1 MEWQLG
7 PYRFCDDKHLL
18 WRAGHSE
25 LLEPKQAEVLAYF
38 CRHPGRLISRDEFI
52 AEVWQGQ
59 IVTDNAINR
68 VIARLRKSLDDPA
81 KGSAFIIT
89 LPKKGYRFI
98 APVSQ
103 LTPGL
108 TAAANEPE
116 PPTAISPSAS
126 GFAATQPQAAASK
139 ASQQIS
145 QERFGVNWQR
155 SSWLAVPVLLV
166 LLLWWLLS
174 DAPQFKQ
181 QQAAAT
187 LPASYQLSPLT
198 RESGEEQHA
207 ALSPDGRFLLY
218 SNGAALMLKD
228 LHTEHLQQ
236 LNSGSGRPGNGDWSA
251 DGLQYVFFAH
261 SPGHCVLN
269 IIRFARQHTTLAKS
283 EITPLATVASTQTGL
298 SQLGQP
304 ASVHSC
310 TAGSYGN
317 VRFLH
322 DGQSIVFSQKPPQ
335 SAPLSQ
341 KQSQPPA
348 SNSYQIYLKNL
359 HSGKL
364 QIPAQPAAVLAGNVE
379 FDLHPTKAQ
388 LLIASPDVQQQL
400 SYYLLDLPSN
410 QLEHLFNKD
419 SWLCCPVWAHSG
431 DAIWQTAASPANRIL
446 QFGLDGTLQAHVF
459 SASHDIRGLR
469 RSHDGNS
476 YLYTGWSSRREI
488 LALSLAATTTATV
501 ALADAKRLI
510 HSSVSESLPTLS
522 TQQQWLAFV
531 SERSGSREVWLYRLH
546 DGTLRK
552 LSQFASNDWIYDL
565 QWSPDDQQLA
575 VLLSNQIQLLDVNSG
590 QTQPLALPA
599 QQIRALSWVSP
610 HKLAFSLQQ
619 QQRWQ
624 LFHYDLNRQQLQPQ
638 PARWAY
644 GYYAGNSEPELLIDQ
659 QLQLYRHG
667 KQLPIVASSG
677 QNIDA
682 SNNVS
687 TTHAVAPAQHHP
699 SSALPGTTDA
709 THLYA
714 NPIDQRSRRWSF
726 YLWQHQLYFL
736 SPKTPQTAAQPQ
748 QVSGHTWLMQF
759 DLTRQ
764 QARAV
769 ALLPA
774 NTSFSIGSVASG
786 KKTAEQH
793 SSQLFFSQDEPA
805 QADIFQLSPQ
815 QPTLTH

>member
-103 LTPGL
+103 LTPSS
-108 TAAANEPE
+108 TAAANEPV
-116 PPTAISPSAS
+116 TQTVTSPSAA
-126 GFAATQPQAAASK
+126 GLAAAQPLAAASK

-145 QERFGVNWQR
+145 QERFGVNWPR

-166 LLLWWLLS
+166 LLLWWQLS
-174 DAPQFKQ
+174 DAPQFNQ

-198 RESGEEQHA
+198 RETGEEQHA

-218 SNGAALMLKD
+218 SNGAALILKD
-228 LHTEHLQQ
+228 LHTEQLQQ
-236 LNSGSGRPGNGDWSA
+236 LDSGNGRPGNGDWSA

-261 SPGHCVLN
+261 GTNHCALN
-269 IIRFARQHTTLAKS
+269 IIRFTRQRTTMTKT
-283 EITPLATVASTQTGL
+283 EITPQGTVASTQAGL

-304 ASVHSC
+304 VSVHTC

-322 DGQSIVFSQKPPQ
+322 DGQSIVFSQKPPLSAQPSQQQ
-335 SAPLSQ
+335 SP
-341 KQSQPPA
+341 PPA

-359 HSGKL
+359 RSGEL
-364 QIPAQPAAVLAGNVE
+364 QIPAQPAPVLAGNVE

-410 QLEHLFNKD
+410 QLSHLFNKD

-446 QFGLDGTLQAHVF
+446 QFDLNGTLQANIF

-469 RSHDGNS
+469 RSHDGHS
-476 YLYTGWSSRREI
+476 YLYTGWSNRREI
-488 LALSLAATTTATV
+488 LAMTLPATTA
-501 ALADAKRLI
+501 ASAIQNQSKRLI

-522 TQQQWLAFV
+522 TQQHWLAFV
-531 SERSGSREVWLYRLH
+531 SERSGSREVWLYQLH

-590 QTQPLALPA
+590 QAQPLALPA
-599 QQIRALSWVSP
+599 QQIRALSWVTP
-610 HKLAFSLQQ
+610 HQLAFSLQQ

-624 LFHYDLNRQQLQPQ
+624 LFHYDLSRQRLQAQ
-638 PARWAY
+638 PTRWAY
-644 GYYAGNSEPELLIDQ
+644 GYYAGNTEAELLIDQ

-667 KQLPIVASSG
+667 QRLPIVASSG
-677 QNIDA
+677 QSIDA

-687 TTHAVAPAQHHP
+687 TTHAVGPAQDQP

-709 THLYA
+709 TRIYA

-736 SPKTPQTAAQPQ
+736 SPAAPTQ

-774 NTSFSIGSVASG
+774 NTSFSIGSVIGS
-786 KKTAEQH
+786 KNTAEPH
-793 SSQLFFSQDEPA
+793 SSQLFFSQDEPV
-805 QADIFQLSPQ
+805 QADIFQLSSQ
-815 QPTLTH
+815 QLTLTH

>member
-103 LTPGL
+103 LTPSS
-108 TAAANEPE
+108 TAAANEPV
-116 PPTAISPSAS
+116 TQTVISPSAV
-126 GFAATQPQAAASK
+126 GLAAAQPLAAASK
-139 ASQQIS
+139 ASPQIS
-145 QERFGVNWQR
+145 STRFGVNWPR
-155 SSWLAVPVLLV
+155 SSWLAAPVLLA
-166 LLLWWLLS
+166 LLLWWWLS
-174 DAPQFKQ
+174 SDISQFSQ
-181 QQAAAT
+181 QQAAAAM
-187 LPASYQLSPLT
+187 PESYQLSPLS
-198 RESGEEQHA
+198 RETGEEQHA

-218 SNGAALMLKD
+218 SNGAALILKD
-228 LHTEHLQQ
+228 LHTEQLQQ
-236 LNSGSGRPGNGDWSA
+236 LDSGSGRPGNGDWSA

-261 SPGHCVLN
+261 GTDHCALN
-269 IIRFARQHTTLAKS
+269 IIRFARQRTPLAKT
-283 EITPLATVASTQTGL
+283 EITPQGTVASTQAGL

-304 ASVHSC
+304 VGVHSC

-335 SAPLSQ
+335 SAQSALQ
-341 KQSQPPA
+341 QSQPLA
-348 SNSYQIYLKNL
+348 NNSYQIYLKNL
-359 HSGKL
+359 RSGEL
-364 QIPAQPAAVLAGNVE
+364 QLPAQPAAVLAGNVE

-410 QLEHLFNKD
+410 QLSHLFNKD

-431 DAIWQTAASPANRIL
+431 EAIWQTAASPANRIL
-446 QFGLDGTLQAHVF
+446 QFDLNGTLQANIF

-469 RSHDGNS
+469 RSHDGHS

-488 LALSLAATTTATV
+488 LAMTLPATTTTPV

-575 VLLSNQIQLLDVNSG
+575 VLLSNQIQLLDVHSG
-590 QTQPLALPA
+590 QAQPLALAA
-599 QQIRALSWVSP
+599 QQIRALSWVTP
-610 HKLAFSLQQ
+610 HRLAFSLQQ

-624 LFHYDLNRQQLQPQ
+624 LFHYDLSRQQLQPQ
-638 PARWAY
+638 AARWAY
-644 GYYAGNSEPELLIDQ
+644 AYYAGNSEPELLIDQ

-667 KQLPIVASSG
+667 QRLPIVARTG
-677 QNIDA
+677 QSIDA
-682 SNNVS
+682 HRDVQPD
-687 TTHAVAPAQHHP
+687 HDKP
-699 SSALPGTTDA
+699 SDTLPETLDA
-709 THLYA
+709 TTSDATSIYI

-736 SPKTPQTAAQPQ
+736 SPAAQPQ

-774 NTSFSIGSVASG
+774 NTSFSIGSVAGS
-786 KKTAEQH
+786 KNTAEQH
-793 SSQLFFSQDEPA
+793 SNQLFFSQDDPV
-805 QADIFQLSPQ
+805 QADIFQLSP
-815 QPTLTH
+815 PATP